1 MHGVGGR
8 RLYDKKRGQYTTL
21 NNMNSKG
28 NRPNKILSISF
39 CLRTSLFTVSLN
51 LISDVHG
58 FVDLFEDETE
68 DAGEVL
74 YLCRN
79 RIPP

>member
-1 MHGVGGR
+1 VVGGR
-8 RLYDKKRGQYTTL
+8 RIHDKKRGQYTTL

-28 NRPNKILSISF
+28 NRPNKTLSISF
-39 CLRTSLFTVSLN
+39 SLRTSLFTVSLN
-51 LISDVHG
+51 ISDVHP
-58 FVDLFEDETE
+58 VRDLFEDETE
-68 DAGEVL
+68 DAGKVL